1 MYTISIEA
9 EGKTVSTK
17 ANILANPHYPTT
29 AAEYAAF
36 DEVMTGMENTVKEM
50 HTMVNELFAKKQQLD
65 QLIKS
70 LPNGATKTNAEGLSK
85 KLQAWDEDMIQRKA
99 TAYDDAENFLN
110 KFTANYMFLMNQTE
124 SDIPSINKPNI
135 DLLKLYTTQWQA
147 LKERGET
154 LNKIEIPALNK
165 QLFSEG
171 IGAIR
176 TN

>member
-1 MYTISIEA
+1 M
-9 EGKTVSTK
+9 STK